1 MQFVSTQ
8 LVEVFYLPAEVYK
21 ALIIGPPNAGKS
33 SLLRKYT
40 QDDFADSYQATIGVD
55 MKPHQFEFPDGN
67 IILTIV
73 DVAGQETFYGLRSRF
88 LQGAHHVIMVY
99 DVTDRDSFKS
109 ILKWHSLFFEH
120 SMTSENTFLGGAL
133 VANKVDLEENR
144 QVTRVEGE
152 LLADLLTF
160 DYYETSAKTGL
171 NVSELFLAA
180 ATSSRDRL
188 RAFIRAQG
196 E

>member
-1 MQFVSTQ
+1 MQPQ
-8 LVEVFYLPAEVYK
+8 K
-21 ALIIGPPNAGKS
+21 
-33 SLLRKYT
+33 
-40 QDDFADSYQATIGVD
+40 
-55 MKPHQFEFPDGN
+55 FEFPDGN
-67 IILTIV
+67 IVLTIV
-73 DVAGQETFYGLRSRF
+73 DVAGQDTFYGLRSRF

-99 DVTDRDSFKS
+99 DVTDRESFKS
-109 ILKWHSLFFEH
+109 ILKWHSIFFEH
-120 SMTSENTFLGGAL
+120 AMSSDNAYLGGAL

-144 QVTRVEGE
+144 EVTRVEGE

-171 NVSELFLAA
+171 NVSEIFLAA

-188 RAFIRAQG
+188 RAFIRAQS